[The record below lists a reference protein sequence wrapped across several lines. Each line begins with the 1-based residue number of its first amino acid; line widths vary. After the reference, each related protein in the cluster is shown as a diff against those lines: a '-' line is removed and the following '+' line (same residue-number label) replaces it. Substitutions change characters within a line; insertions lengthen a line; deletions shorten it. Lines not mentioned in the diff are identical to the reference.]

1 MKLKKLLILA
11 LTFVSINAI
20 AQLNVTFRAQLT
32 YPGETCANIC
42 GYVDTLGNEY
52 ALVGAATGMSIVN
65 VTVPSAPV
73 EVLQIPNVDDLWK
86 EIKVYGK
93 YAYVTTEG
101 GGGLQIVNMSSLPNT
116 TGVVYQQYTGDGA
129 IAGTLDAIHALHID
143 GHYCY
148 LYGSNLFG
156 GGAVVLDIIDPWN
169 PVYVGFYQLAGANY
183 VHDGYVR
190 NDTLYA
196 GHIYEGFFSVVD
208 FTNKAAPQELAS
220 QFTPNNFT
228 HNTWLSTNS
237 RVLFTTDETADS
249 YLAAYDIT
257 DLGNITELDRIQS
270 QNAGG
275 NAAVHNTHIIQKAGN
290 DYAVT
295 SWYKDGFTIVDVGR
309 PNNLVTVGYYDNF
322 VGGGSG
328 FVGNWGIYPYLP
340 SGTIVGSNIDE
351 GLWVFTPTYVRA
363 CYLEGVVN
371 DSVCGVLLNNVDIT
385 VAAAGIADST
395 DLSGVYRTGTPTP
408 GTYNVTFSKSGYVT
422 KVISGVV
429 LSPGVVNTLN
439 VQLAPFN
446 TTILAGTTTTATS
459 TPLASVGVEISNSSN
474 TYTFTSDAG
483 GLFGACNVV
492 MATDYNVT
500 AAKWGYGAI
509 CLSGQTI
516 DGSNNT
522 PNYDLSPGYYDD
534 FTFNLGWTSTGSA
547 STGTW
552 ERGIPNGTMAGPD
565 TINAFYDVYSDCSNK
580 AYITGNGGGSAA
592 FDDVDGGTAI
602 LTSPIFDLTGYIEP
616 QVNYSRYFYNG
627 GGSGTPNDSISVWLN
642 NGVTMVRIDYAVE
655 TSPTGLSHW
664 VNRSYIV
671 SDFLPP
677 TATMRLIVRTADTA
691 PGHLV
696 EAGFDK
702 FEIIEA
708 PAGVQELSSGTTM
721 NAYPNP
727 FSNETTITYE
737 MNVLDANATM
747 MITDVAGRTIESL
760 KLSQKKG
767 SVQLSPEV
775 TSGIYFVRIT
785 NGNGISAPLKIV
797 KMK

>member
-1 MKLKKLLILA
+1 MKLKKLLIAA
-11 LTFVSINAI
+11 LVLVASNAI
-20 AQLNVTFRAQLT
+20 AQLNVTFRSQLT

-52 ALVGAATGMSIVN
+52 ALVGASTGMSIVN
-65 VTVPSAPV
+65 VTIPASPI

-101 GGGLQIVNMSSLPNT
+101 GGGLQIVNMTSLPNT
-116 TGVVYQQYTGDGA
+116 AGVVYQQYTGDGV

-169 PVYVGFYQLAGANY
+169 PVYVGNYQLPGSNY

-208 FTNKAAPQELAS
+208 FTDKSSPVELAS

-309 PNNLVTVGYYDNF
+309 PTNLVTVGYYDNF

-351 GLWVFTPTYVRA
+351 GLWVFSPTYVRA

-385 VAAAGIADST
+385 VTAAGIADMT
-395 DLSGVYRTGTPTP
+395 DLSGEYRTGTPTP

-422 KVISGVV
+422 KIISGVV

-446 TTILAGTTTTATS
+446 TTILAGTTTAS
-459 TPLASVGVEISNSSN
+459 ASPLAGVGVEISNAGN
-474 TYTFTSDAG
+474 TYTYLSDAG

-500 AAKWGYGAI
+500 AAKWGYNTI
-509 CLSGQTI
+509 CLTGQTI

-522 PNYDLSPGYYDD
+522 PNYNLTPGYYDD
-534 FTFNLGWTSTGSA
+534 FTFNLGWTATGSA
-547 STGTW
+547 TTGTW
-552 ERGIPNGTMAGPD
+552 ERGVPAGTTASGD
-565 TINAFYDVYSDCSNK
+565 TVNAFYDVYTDCSNK

-602 LTSPIFDLTGYIEP
+602 LTSPIFNLTGYTDP
-616 QVNYSRYFYNG
+616 QVNYSRFFYNG
-627 GGSGTPNDSISVWLN
+627 GGAGTPNDSMSVWLN
-642 NGVTMVRIDYAVE
+642 NGITSVMLEFAVE
-655 TSPTGLSHW
+655 TSPAGMSHW
-664 VNRSYIV
+664 VNRSYVV
-671 SDFLPP
+671 SDFLTP
-677 TATMRLIVRTADTA
+677 TATMRLIVRTADTS

-696 EAGFDK
+696 EAGFDA
-702 FEIIEA
+702 FEIVEA
-708 PAGVQELSSGTTM
+708 PAGVEELMTDATIH
-721 NAYPNP
+721 AYPNP
-727 FSNETTITYE
+727 FSNETTISYE
-737 MNVLDANATM
+737 MSSIDKDASMT
-747 MITDVAGRTIESL
+747 ITDVTGRIIQTF
-760 KLSQKKG
+760 KLSQMKG
-767 SVQLSPEV
+767 SVQMNQDV
-775 TSGIYFVRIT
+775 ASGIYFVRIL
-785 NGNGISAPLKIV
+785 NGGRSTAPLKIV